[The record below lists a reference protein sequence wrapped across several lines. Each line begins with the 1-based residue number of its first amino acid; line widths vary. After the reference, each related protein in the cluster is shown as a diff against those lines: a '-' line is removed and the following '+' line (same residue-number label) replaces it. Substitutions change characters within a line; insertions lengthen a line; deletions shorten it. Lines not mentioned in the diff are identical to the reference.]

1 MTSAISP
8 NARRFFQLA
17 ARLRRLAPPNGEHST
32 EVSPSHLAMLAF
44 VAETPGCSLHGIAQG
59 LNLSAPTVS
68 IAVRQLEHLGWLQR
82 SPHPRDRRALQ
93 IFLTPQGEQ
102 AYQQALHVHC
112 QKFELLLQGLT
123 PSEQDTLLNL
133 LSRALHT
140 AETSSLSRRE

>member
-1 MTSAISP
+1 MASVISP

-17 ARLRRLAPPNGEHST
+17 ARLRRLTPPNGDPTT
-32 EVSPSHLAMLAF
+32 EVSPSHLAMLTF
-44 VAETPGCSLHGIAQG
+44 VSNTPGCSLHDIAQG

-68 IAVRQLEHLGWLQR
+68 IAVRQLENLGWLQR
-82 SPHPRDRRALQ
+82 RPHPHDRRALQ
-93 IFLTPQGEQ
+93 ISLTPQGEQ

-133 LSRALHT
+133 LSRALQT
-140 AETSSLSRRE
+140 AETSSPSRRE